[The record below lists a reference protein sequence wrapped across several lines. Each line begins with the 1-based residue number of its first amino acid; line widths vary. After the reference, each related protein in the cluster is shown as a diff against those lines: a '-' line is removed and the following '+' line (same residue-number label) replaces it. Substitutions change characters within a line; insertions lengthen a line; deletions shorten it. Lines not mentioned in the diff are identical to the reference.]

1 MPNFAYANQTNF
13 RPFSYQE
20 MLAPVLMA
28 TQAHQ
33 ALEEAYSELDSQA
46 NAVGSLANETNDP
59 VAFAR
64 YKAYETSLRD
74 QADSLAKNGLT
85 PGSRKSLLDLR
96 GRYSKDI
103 VPIKNAITRRRELA
117 DEQRKALLQ
126 NPTLMFQRDLN
137 SLSYESSL
145 DRFLEN
151 PDYDYGE
158 RYSGA
163 LLTQQVSQAASNLAK
178 ELSSYGNGKRL
189 DAFTKTFIQRHG
201 FTRAQVLDAINN
213 PNRANSQPVLNA
225 IVEQVIGSSN
235 MPKWA
240 DNNTMN
246 RAYNYARQG
255 LWSAIGQTQVS
266 PYEDYGAKL
275 AAQDYYRRKAKA
287 EEEAS
292 LNLRTRGNLPI
303 DTVSL
308 LSPSAEGTK
317 GADRAK
323 KALNFFRINSQ
334 NNKAHMYHGVGVLE
348 AGHAVDARN
357 KKGENRFQLWTKDG
371 RLLTKYQFMQQGK
384 TAEDKRRLGLFYDR
398 DVKQNAAALGFDLD
412 SLRKQGKTPTIR
424 NMTYNARNIS
434 TNASPFS
441 MGAMKIKFTDDK
453 KVLDGLLPQLMSNED
468 ETYIKEVSSFDKT
481 GKIKDTGKIIKKD
494 VFLNDDGTLKGTP
507 LFYATPNVNTD
518 GILMKFKGKTYLIPR
533 AKLGSLSNST
543 YNIDIPALNN
553 ALARKAAWVDKF
565 GEAAYYSSEEG
576 QYNEQIIDNSGANF
590 LRSAYNTLGWSAKAP
605 VYDTVI
611 NNESQIP

>member
-59 VAFAR
+59 VAFVR

-96 GRYSKDI
+96 SRYSKDI

-266 PYEDYGAKL
+266 SYEDYRAKL
-275 AAQDYYRRKAKA
+275 AAQEAMQRRLMKAKS
-287 EEEAS
+287 EELTGGYPNNPTPIISANEKK
-292 LNLRTRGNLPI
+292 NLDNNIKNYSKYFYKGKDGHIYMNQAGLKEYNRIVQGKIGGKIMTTPEGTVIGVADPNGKGSYTNFRRFIDSIGGTKYIIKGKMQPGNLGNLWTNYI
-303 DTVSL
+303 KNKGVLNGNTATRRTEYITDI
-308 LSPSAEGTK
+308 K
-317 GADRAK
+317 GADLKDFKNKVLRA
-323 KALNFFRINSQ
+323 
-334 NNKAHMYHGVGVLE
+334 
-348 AGHAVDARN
+348 ARDEGQLYGADFDS
-357 KKGENRFQLWTKDG
+357 KKGVFIQTEENLSLADLVKD
-371 RLLTKYQFMQQGK
+371 KYIITARANSADDK
-384 TAEDKRRLGLFYDR
+384 TASRTIFVTNYETGQTKRYFTPRGIHYRAENSSDDALHNMHIIEDALYSGKINGKPMTDRQRTILENKYNYYSNMYGMIDSQVGLDY
-398 DVKQNAAALGFDLD
+398 G
-412 SLRKQGKTPTIR
+412 TPT
-424 NMTYNARNIS
+424 
-434 TNASPFS
+434 
-441 MGAMKIKFTDDK
+441 
-453 KVLDGLLPQLMSNED
+453 QSN
-468 ETYIKEVSSFDKT
+468 
-481 GKIKDTGKIIKKD
+481 
-494 VFLNDDGTLKGTP
+494 TP
-507 LFYATPNVNTD
+507 YT
-518 GILMKFKGKTYLIPR
+518 
-533 AKLGSLSNST
+533 
-543 YNIDIPALNN
+543 
-553 ALARKAAWVDKF
+553 W
-565 GEAAYYSSEEG
+565 
-576 QYNEQIIDNSGANF
+576 
-590 LRSAYNTLGWSAKAP
+590 
-605 VYDTVI
+605 
-611 NNESQIP
+611 

>member
-201 FTRAQVLDAINN
+201 FTRAQILDAINN

-225 IVEQVIGSSN
+225 IVEQVMGSSN

-275 AAQDYYRRKAKA
+275 AAQEAMQRRSMKAKS
-287 EEEAS
+287 EELTGGYPNNPTPIISAHEKK
-292 LNLRTRGNLPI
+292 NLDNNIRNYSKYFYKGKDGHTYMNQAGLKEYNRIIQGQIGGKIITTPTGLALRVADPNNGKGSYTGFRRFIDSIGGTKYIIKGKMQPGNLGNLWTNYLKNKGVLNGNTATRRTEYI
-303 DTVSL
+303 TDI
-308 LSPSAEGTK
+308 E
-317 GADRAK
+317 GADLKDFKNKVLRA
-323 KALNFFRINSQ
+323 
-334 NNKAHMYHGVGVLE
+334 
-348 AGHAVDARN
+348 ARDEGQLYGADFDN
-357 KKGENRFQLWTKDG
+357 KKGVFIQTGENLSLADLVKDTYSITA
-371 RLLTKYQFMQQGK
+371 RANSADGK
-384 TAEDKRRLGLFYDR
+384 TVSRTIFITNNKTGQTKRYFAPRGIHYRAENSSDDALLNMHMIEDALHSGKINGKPMTNEQRTILENKYNYYSNMYGMIDSQVGLDY
-398 DVKQNAAALGFDLD
+398 
-412 SLRKQGKTPTIR
+412 STPT
-424 NMTYNARNIS
+424 
-434 TNASPFS
+434 
-441 MGAMKIKFTDDK
+441 
-453 KVLDGLLPQLMSNED
+453 QSN
-468 ETYIKEVSSFDKT
+468 TPYI
-481 GKIKDTGKIIKKD
+481 
-494 VFLNDDGTLKGTP
+494 
-507 LFYATPNVNTD
+507 
-518 GILMKFKGKTYLIPR
+518 
-533 AKLGSLSNST
+533 
-543 YNIDIPALNN
+543 
-553 ALARKAAWVDKF
+553 W
-565 GEAAYYSSEEG
+565 
-576 QYNEQIIDNSGANF
+576 
-590 LRSAYNTLGWSAKAP
+590 
-605 VYDTVI
+605 
-611 NNESQIP
+611 

>member
-275 AAQDYYRRKAKA
+275 AAQEAMQKRVAAAQKELTNDYPLVPTPIISADEKKKMEDNISKYKNYFYTKNGKVYMTQKGLREYYREVTVPGKIGERVMTTPEGTTIRVGGVGNTKTKS
-287 EEEAS
+287 EFRVFMDS
-292 LNLRTRGNLPI
+292 LGAPKYIRNGKMQPGNLGNLWAGYNKQYTQYSNQDNSNATMRTEYVHYLNDKDAKEFKKQVLHAARAEGQI
-303 DTVSL
+303 YGATMSNKDNTFVKNHKNLSLKDL
-308 LSPSAEGTK
+308 LSDDYQILSRDESDYGLTM
-317 GADRAK
+317 
-323 KALNFFRINSQ
+323 Q
-334 NNKAHMYHGVGVLE
+334 VL
-348 AGHAVDARN
+348 N
-357 KKGENRFQLWTKDG
+357 KKNAEVSRYFTPSGIH
-371 RLLTKYQFMQQGK
+371 Y
-384 TAEDKRRLGLFYDR
+384 TAENSSK
-398 DVKQNAAALGFDLD
+398 NALHNMN
-412 SLRKQGKTPTIR
+412 TIEQ
-424 NMTYNARNIS
+424 T
-434 TNASPFS
+434 
-441 MGAMKIKFTDDK
+441 
-453 KVLDGLLPQLMSNED
+453 L
-468 ETYIKEVSSFDKT
+468 
-481 GKIKDTGKIIKKD
+481 
-494 VFLNDDGTLKGTP
+494 LKGTINDRP
-507 LFYATPNVNTD
+507 LTNKERA
-518 GILMKFKGKTYLIPR
+518 ILEQNYKYQSNMYGLISSQVGLTYGLPEQEGKPFT
-533 AKLGSLSNST
+533 
-543 YNIDIPALNN
+543 
-553 ALARKAAWVDKF
+553 W
-565 GEAAYYSSEEG
+565 
-576 QYNEQIIDNSGANF
+576 
-590 LRSAYNTLGWSAKAP
+590 
-605 VYDTVI
+605 
-611 NNESQIP
+611 